1 MPSRWPAGIGMLTA
15 VALLAALA
23 LLLPPLLAVG
33 SGLLLVA
40 IGHRQRPWLTRR
52 LVPGSPAEPLTLS
65 VGPEG
70 LRLAIGAES
79 PLPLR
84 DAWRIGAIDVLYP
97 AAGAPQLLWPDSL
110 LPADR
115 ARMRALMTLHPCSS
129 R

>member
-1 MPSRWPAGIGMLTA
+1 MPSRWPSGVRRTLLLATASLPWAMLSPLWA
-15 VALLAALA
+15 AILSALLAVLA
-23 LLLPPLLAVG
+23 FSQRHRLRRMLARVDAPQI
-33 SGLLLVA
+33 L
-40 IGHRQRPWLTRR
+40 R
-52 LVPGSPAEPLTLS
+52 LSLAA
-65 VGPEG
+65 EG
-70 LRLAIGAES
+70 LQLAIGPAAPV
-79 PLPLR
+79 PLH

>member
-1 MPSRWPAGIGMLTA
+1 MPSRWPVALTLGA
-15 VALLAALA
+15 ALALLAALA
-23 LLLPPLLAVG
+23 LVLPLAAIGAALLLA
-33 SGLLLVA
+33 GL
-40 IGHRQRPWLTRR
+40 GYRQRVWLTRR
-52 LVPGSPAEPLTLS
+52 LTTDRPAEPLTLS

-70 LRLAIGAES
+70 LRIARDAE
-79 PLPLR
+79 PPVPLR
-84 DAWRIGAIDVLYP
+84 DAWRMGPIDVLYP

>member
-15 VALLAALA
+15 LALLAALA
-23 LLLPPLLAVG
+23 LMLPLLIAVC

-40 IGHRQRPWLTRR
+40 LGRRRWPVLTRR
-52 LVPGSPAEPLTLS
+52 LTPSPPAEPLTLS
-65 VGPEG
+65 VGPAG
-70 LRLAIGAES
+70 LRIARDADPPEL
-79 PLPLR
+79 LK
-84 DAWRIGAIDVLYP
+84 DAWRIGAMDVLYP

-115 ARMRALMTLHPCSS
+115 ARMRALMTLHPCSN